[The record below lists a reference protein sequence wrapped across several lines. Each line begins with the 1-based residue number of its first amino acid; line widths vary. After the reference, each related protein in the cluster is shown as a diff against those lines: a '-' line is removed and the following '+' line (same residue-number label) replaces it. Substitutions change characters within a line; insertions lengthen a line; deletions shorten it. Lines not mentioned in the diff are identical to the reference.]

1 LAGSYASLMR
11 KSHAPSTLGFGTIG
25 RVPMAMNT
33 VAIVFLVSDVRG
45 SFAIAGITSA
55 FYTLAGAI
63 VAPRIGKLADRV
75 GTRSVLL
82 PVTLVNALAILGL
95 LYFIDRSLIGL
106 FALAALSGATFPS
119 FGSYTR
125 TRWSRSLKDEKELSS
140 ALSLESVF
148 DETAFVVGPALAG
161 FLFALYGSRSPLLAG
176 IVFVVIGGI
185 GLAVTS
191 TDHGGF
197 SRVEDDHSR
206 GILSI
211 PYVKSLLLSL
221 VAMGLLFGSNF
232 VVIIAVATEG
242 GRASDG
248 GLWVGLYPLGSAVSG
263 LIYGFI
269 HWKISSTV
277 RYTVSLAVMTVCTSG
292 ILFFQDLDTIAFW
305 IIVSGIAIGPALI
318 SANAFMKELVPLSRL
333 NESFAFLGAAISIGI
348 TIGST
353 LSGVIVE
360 EFDGWKGFYF
370 MTAATALATVIS
382 CFGLSFHKKEVARD
396 EGNS

>member
-1 LAGSYASLMR
+1 MR

-33 VAIVFLVSDVRG
+33 VAIVFLVSDVRD
-45 SFAIAGITSA
+45 SFALAGITSA

-63 VAPRIGKLADRV
+63 VAPRIGKLADRF
-75 GTRSVLL
+75 GTKLVLL
-82 PVTLVNALAILGL
+82 PVTLLNALAILGL
-95 LYFIDRSLIGL
+95 LYFIDRSIIGL

-125 TRWSRSLKDEKELSS
+125 TRWSRSLNDQKELSS
-140 ALSLESVF
+140 ALSLESVI

-161 FLFALYGSRSPLLAG
+161 FLFAFYGSRSPLLAG
-176 IVFVVIGGI
+176 IVFVLIGGI
-185 GLAVTS
+185 GLAITS

-197 SRVEDDHSR
+197 TKVVGDHSR
-206 GILSI
+206 RILAI
-211 PYVKSLLLSL
+211 PYIKSLLLSL

-232 VVIIAVATEG
+232 VVIIAVADQG

-248 GLWVGLYPLGSAVSG
+248 GLWVGLYPLGSAISG
-263 LIYGFI
+263 LIYGLI

-277 RYTVSLAVMTVCTSG
+277 RYTVSLAIMTVCTSG
-292 ILFFQDLDTIAFW
+292 ILFFQDLDTIVFW
-305 IIVSGIAIGPALI
+305 IIISGIAIGPALI

-353 LSGVIVE
+353 LSGLIVE

-382 CFGLSFHKKEVARD
+382 CFGLSFHRKEVKSD

>member
-1 LAGSYASLMR
+1 MR

-55 FYTLAGAI
+55 FYTLAGAM
-63 VAPRIGKLADRV
+63 VAPRIGKLADRF
-75 GTRSVLL
+75 GTKSVLL

-185 GLAVTS
+185 GLALTS

-197 SRVEDDHSR
+197 TRVEDDHSR

-248 GLWVGLYPLGSAVSG
+248 GLWVGLYPIGSAVSG

-348 TIGST
+348 TIGSV

-382 CFGLSFHKKEVARD
+382 CFGLGFHKKEVASD
-396 EGNS
+396 EGDS

>member
-1 LAGSYASLMR
+1 MR
-11 KSHAPSTLGFGTIG
+11 KPHAPSTFGFGIIG

-33 VAIVFLVSDVRG
+33 VAIVFLVSDVRD
-45 SFAIAGITSA
+45 SFALAGITSA

-63 VAPRIGKLADRV
+63 VSPRIGKLADRF
-75 GTRSVLL
+75 GTRSVLI
-82 PVTLVNALAILGL
+82 PVTLINALAMLGL
-95 LYFIDRSLIGL
+95 LFFIDRSTIGL
-106 FALAALSGATFPS
+106 FALAAIFGATFPN

-125 TRWSRSLKDEKELSS
+125 TRWSRSISNEKELSS

-176 IVFVVIGGI
+176 IVFVIIGGI
-185 GLAVTS
+185 GLAITS

-197 SRVEDDHSR
+197 ARVEDDHSR

-221 VAMGLLFGSNF
+221 IAMGLLFGSNF
-232 VVIIAVATEG
+232 VVIIAVADQG

-248 GLWVGLYPLGSAVSG
+248 GLWVGLYPLGSAISG

-318 SANAFMKELVPLSRL
+318 SANAFLKELVPLSRL

-382 CFGLSFHKKEVARD
+382 CFGWGFHKEEVAKD
-396 EGNS
+396 ESNS

>member
-1 LAGSYASLMR
+1 MR
-11 KSHAPSTLGFGTIG
+11 KPHAPSTFGFGIIG

-33 VAIVFLVSDVRG
+33 VAIVFLVSDIRD
-45 SFAIAGITSA
+45 SFALAGITSA

-63 VAPRIGKLADRV
+63 VSPRIGKLADRF
-75 GTRSVLL
+75 GTRSVLI
-82 PVTLVNALAILGL
+82 PVTLINALAMLGL
-95 LYFIDRSLIGL
+95 LFFIDRSTIGL
-106 FALAALSGATFPS
+106 FALAAIFGATFPN

-125 TRWSRSLKDEKELSS
+125 TRWSRSISNEKELSS

-176 IVFVVIGGI
+176 IVFVIIGGI
-185 GLAVTS
+185 GLAITS

-197 SRVEDDHSR
+197 ARVEDDHSR

-221 VAMGLLFGSNF
+221 IAMGLLFGSNF
-232 VVIIAVATEG
+232 VVIIAVADQG

-248 GLWVGLYPLGSAVSG
+248 GLWVGLYPLGSAISG

-318 SANAFMKELVPLSRL
+318 SANAFLKELVPLSRL

-382 CFGLSFHKKEVARD
+382 CFGWGFHKEEVVTD
-396 EGNS
+396 ESNS